1 MPTSRF
7 VLSISLIAFCWNANV
22 LAQMQ
27 PIQHPQNFNPHAGQS
42 VYQQQPVR
50 VATAQPA
57 APTSTPSVG
66 QSIPLYDP
74 NGVNRTPVTIQPG
87 TPIPSSPSPA
97 VQGSMPGS
105 VQPIP
110 VAPANRTIPFELN
123 PTEQRELDEFLAR
136 WERYSAGI
144 RRYDVDFNVFKFDP
158 TIPGA
163 QPDQAYRIAF
173 GHFKYIAS
181 PMRFLY
187 AIEGEWRDNKQ
198 IKREGDRNPHIDAEK
213 MIIDEKTV
221 FKYDYNAKTV
231 HQIHVPPEMI
241 GKGIADTPLPLIFGA
256 KADDLK
262 RRFSLRIEHRPN
274 DMILVYARPLLLE
287 DQQEFKEIEIMLE
300 KDLRARGLK
309 QYDINDKG
317 YKVYDLRSTKINPP
331 MADIL
336 GHIKGWFTPDI
347 PRGWTQ
353 EVHHWTPQP
362 APVAGA
368 SHQHHTSSW

>member
-1 MPTSRF
+1 MLTPRF
-7 VLSISLIAFCWNANV
+7 ILSISLIAFCWNANA
-22 LAQMQ
+22 LAQTLPTHNP
-27 PIQHPQNFNPHAGQS
+27 PIFNPQAGQP
-42 VYQQQPVR
+42 VFQQQPVR
-50 VATAQPA
+50 VATAN
-57 APTSTPSVG
+57 PTAQTIPSAG
-66 QSIPLYDP
+66 QSIPLYEP
-74 NGVNRTPVTIQPG
+74 AGSNRTSVTIQSG
-87 TPIPSSPSPA
+87 TPTQVPPPSSVP
-97 VQGSMPGS
+97 
-105 VQPIP
+105 PIP

-136 WERYSAGI
+136 WERYSANI
-144 RRYDVDFNVFKFDP
+144 RRYDVDFDVFEYDP
-158 TIPGA
+158 TIPGT
-163 QPDQAYRIAF
+163 QPNQAHRIAF

-198 IKREGDRNPHIDAEK
+198 IKRDGDKNPQIYAEK

-231 HQIHVPPEMI
+231 HQINVPPEMI

-256 KADDLK
+256 KADELK
-262 RRFSLRIEHRPN
+262 RRFSMRIEHRP
-274 DMILVYARPLLLE
+274 DDVMMVYARPLLLE
-287 DQQEFKEIEIMLE
+287 DQQEFKEIEVMLE

-309 QYDINDKG
+309 QHDINGKG
-317 YKVYDLRSTKINPP
+317 YRVFHLRSTKINPP

-353 EVHHWTPQP
+353 EMHHWTPQP
-362 APVAGA
+362 SPVAGLP
-368 SHQHHTSSW
+368 HQHHNNW